1 MRTDIRKNIVEMLL
15 DLGESKET
23 KTAVIRKIGM
33 PGNTQI
39 KVFISNGHYVS
50 LKTIGEYT
58 IVYILSQKY
67 SFSIFDCFPLFS
79 RPLDNFPVKL

>member
-1 MRTDIRKNIVEMLL
+1 MLALMGDPTVGLLIVHRKTIV
-15 DLGESKET
+15 
-23 KTAVIRKIGM
+23 
-33 PGNTQI
+33 QI
-39 KVFISNGHYVS
+39 NPCEDHENRAQHIS